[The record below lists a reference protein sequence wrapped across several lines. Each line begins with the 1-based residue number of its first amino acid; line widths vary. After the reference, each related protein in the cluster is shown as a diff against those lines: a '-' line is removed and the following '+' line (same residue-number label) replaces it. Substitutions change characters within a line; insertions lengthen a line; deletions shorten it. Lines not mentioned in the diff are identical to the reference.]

1 MDSNGRGGAEAAKLY
16 EWGGNNADGSYG
28 FTAKRPGWAMPIHQL
43 LVQNKVTAVFHG
55 HDHIFVKQEL
65 DGIIYQEVPQPSAG
79 RYDQTNNAKE
89 YGYVTG
95 DVLGGPGHLRV
106 TVSASQV
113 TVDYIRAY
121 LLQDENAQ
129 RKNGKVDYTYTLT
142 AR

>member
-1 MDSNGRGGAEAAKLY
+1 MFIS
-16 EWGGNNADGSYG
+16 
-28 FTAKRPGWAMPIHQL
+28 
-43 LVQNKVTAVFHG
+43 FH
-55 HDHIFVKQEL
+55 I
-65 DGIIYQEVPQPSAG
+65 P
-79 RYDQTNNAKE
+79 
-89 YGYVTG
+89 YVTG